1 MFTRRRGSEKWQNKS
16 MIVRNTRVTRPT
28 HHSHM
33 KSLIY
38 GPEQVSQ
45 GSRFHR
51 SLLVLVGTYTG
62 FSLDRWASQLAQ
74 WVKNLTAMQE
84 TGDARSIPGL
94 GRSPGGRH
102 GNPFRYSCL
111 ENPMDRGAWWA
122 TVHGVTKI
130 QAQLKRLCACAH
142 THSTSNSLQMNSSWI
157 LSNTRYVLSI
167 LVVAGPQG
175 MCSSKLLVGQR
186 SLTGWRP
193 RPFLSWGWAAL
204 CFRIL

>member
-16 MIVRNTRVTRPT
+16 MIVRNTRVPRPT

-45 GSRFHR
+45 GSHFHR

-84 TGDARSIPGL
+84 IGDASLIPGL

-102 GNPFRYSCL
+102 GNPFQYSCL
-111 ENPMDRGAWWA
+111 ENPMDRGPGGLQSMGLQRFRHNWSDF
-122 TVHGVTKI
+122 VH
-130 QAQLKRLCACAH
+130 AH
-142 THSTSNSLQMNSSWI
+142 TLTQ
-157 LSNTRYVLSI
+157 
-167 LVVAGPQG
+167 LVIPYRWTAVGY
-175 MCSSKLLVGQR
+175 LVTLDM
-186 SLTGWRP
+186 SF
-193 RPFLSWGWAAL
+193 PFWL
-204 CFRIL
+204 